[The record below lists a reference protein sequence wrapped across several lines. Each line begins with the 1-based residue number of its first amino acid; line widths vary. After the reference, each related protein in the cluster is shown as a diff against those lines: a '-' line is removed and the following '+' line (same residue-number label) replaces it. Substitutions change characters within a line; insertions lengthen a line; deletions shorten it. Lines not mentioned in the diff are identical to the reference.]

1 METRRR
7 VTEEDLLVTEALI
20 ARSYGNLKQSVVEIP
35 SRAFHSLGKT
45 MCDHPYATAGT
56 AVIGGAAI
64 YGIVKMMTSYAS
76 VQDAKGSKRAPVQ
89 KDTGHMDILQQML
102 PILIPLITP
111 YIAGYLQK
119 YLGSIQSSERG

>member
-1 METRRR
+1 MENRRC

-35 SRAFHSLGKT
+35 SRAYHTLGKT

-56 AVIGGAAI
+56 AVVGGAAI
-64 YGIVKMMTSYAS
+64 YGIVKMMTSHAS
-76 VQDAKGSKRAPVQ
+76 VQDAEGSKRAPVQ

-102 PILIPLITP
+102 PILIPLVTP
-111 YIAGYLQK
+111 YLAGYIRK
-119 YLGSIQSSERG
+119 YLGNIQPGERG